1 MFRAVLSLITKTWK
15 QPTYPFNSRM
25 DKYKNYL
32 CGIYIWRKKKYEYI
46 ERTYVHL
53 HMYIKMRNELLL
65 HITIW
70 LNLTNIDKKK
80 PDTKKH
86 RLVWFHI
93 HKIQNQ
99 AKLIYSARNWA
110 HNYPVGKEVVEE
122 GTYSSAGYVRM
133 FTLWKFTGSVHLKC
147 GHFSV

>member
-1 MFRAVLSLITKTWK
+1 MEEK
-15 QPTYPFNSRM
+15 
-25 DKYKNYL
+25 KN
-32 CGIYIWRKKKYEYI
+32 EYI

-86 RLVWFHI
+86 RFV
-93 HKIQNQ
+93 
-99 AKLIYSARNWA
+99 
-110 HNYPVGKEVVEE
+110 
-122 GTYSSAGYVRM
+122 
-133 FTLWKFTGSVHLKC
+133 
-147 GHFSV
+147 

>member
-1 MFRAVLSLITKTWK
+1 MW
-15 QPTYPFNSRM
+15 Y
-25 DKYKNYL
+25 
-32 CGIYIWRKKKYEYI
+32 IYMEEKKYEYI

-86 RLVWFHI
+86 RFV
-93 HKIQNQ
+93 
-99 AKLIYSARNWA
+99 
-110 HNYPVGKEVVEE
+110 
-122 GTYSSAGYVRM
+122 
-133 FTLWKFTGSVHLKC
+133 
-147 GHFSV
+147 